1 MSGGGAHRL
10 RRRVGRERA
19 AGTPPGGPFPGSRS
33 REAGRG
39 PAAALSGG
47 IPTPVRAGGPPACSY
62 RAFGAVRARGGRG
75 IRPAAFRSRGG
86 GMSWPWPAR
95 ESAVAGRPVCG
106 SAARGGRPRS
116 AVRAGPFAGRG
127 NVRARGGRPCRP
139 WEAAGRAVLRAY
151 RFSSRD
157 DAGQGPCRRRIPVR
171 GPVRALGRDFSRMRG
186 PATAGEGADGARC
199 RGAAVRPISGV
210 AVLVLPSWMP
220 VPAVVPSGTWR
231 ARTRSAGAAARRRRR
246 IPRAPTEALMAPV
259 VSSLSLSVVPSSVSG
274 VRAGRITAVERL
286 FLHVGAA
293 RKRLR
298 TATVARAFGQVGR
311 RLSGSKQGA

>member
-1 MSGGGAHRL
+1 MSGRPYPSWWTVSREPLAGGGQGPSGSTQWRHTHAGAGRWPAGMLLPGL
-10 RRRVGRERA
+10 RRSAGKGR
-19 AGTPPGGPFPGSRS
+19 AGDPPGGFQEPGR
-33 REAGRG
+33 RHVLAVAVAVAG
-39 PAAALSGG
+39 
-47 IPTPVRAGGPPACSY
+47 AGK
-62 RAFGAVRARGGRG
+62 
-75 IRPAAFRSRGG
+75 RGG
-86 GMSWPWPAR
+86 GPAGLR
-95 ESAVAGRPVCG
+95 RCGARRP
-106 SAARGGRPRS
+106 PRS

-127 NVRARGGRPCRP
+127 NVRARGSRPCRP

-151 RFSSRD
+151 RFSSQD

-186 PATAGEGADGARC
+186 PVTAGEGADGARC